1 MIKKIIKNTR
11 GITLTALII
20 SISVIMILSGIILHN
35 TSENLKIQ
43 KLKKLQSDIQTLR
56 EKISSYY
63 MEFEDIP
70 AKGEY
75 TNTSYINSISIVD
88 TGEFLVIDLSAMQ
101 NLTLNYGRDYEKIK
115 KDVDFINSGKISNPE
130 DYTDLYIINSVSH
143 NIFYVKGVTI
153 DAQTYYTDYT
163 EGDKYPVIDYSNNS
177 IEE

>member
-63 MEFEDIP
+63 MEFGAIP
-70 AKGEY
+70 AKGKY
-75 TNTSYINSISIVD
+75 TKTKHINSISGAVD
-88 TGEFLVIDLSAMQ
+88 KEEFLVIDLSAMQ

-115 KDVDFINSGKISNPE
+115 KDEDFINSIKISNPE

-163 EGDKYPVIDYSNNS
+163 EGDKEPVIDY
-177 IEE
+177 